1 MTRNTKFPKIKAV
14 VWQRIARI
22 FVMFWMFHIYICS
35 NPKLKVL
42 NIKYELGTKNSAL
55 RSVFVSMG
63 IY

>member
-1 MTRNTKFPKIKAV
+1 
-14 VWQRIARI
+14 
-22 FVMFWMFHIYICS
+22 MFWMFHICS

-42 NIKYELGTKNSAL
+42 NINYELGTKNSAL

>member
-1 MTRNTKFPKIKAV
+1 
-14 VWQRIARI
+14 
-22 FVMFWMFHIYICS
+22 MFWMFHICF

-42 NIKYELGTKNSAL
+42 NINYELGTKNSAL